1 MTVIL
6 KHRRTDDEKAI
17 VIPPTETFKQFLSA
31 IRAVEPN
38 PSWEIWESLN

>member
-6 KHRRTDDEKAI
+6 KHRKTEEEKAI
-17 VIPPTETFKQFLSA
+17 VIPPTHTFKQFLSA
-31 IRAVEPN
+31 VRSVEPN